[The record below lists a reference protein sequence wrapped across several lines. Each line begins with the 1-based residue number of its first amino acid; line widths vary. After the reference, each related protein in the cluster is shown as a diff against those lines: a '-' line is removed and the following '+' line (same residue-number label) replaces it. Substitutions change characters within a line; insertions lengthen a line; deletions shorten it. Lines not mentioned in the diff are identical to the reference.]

1 MRRIIAL
8 LLVLMLCSVA
18 LAEVDVKAMTDDE
31 LIALKDSIDAEL
43 KERNGT
49 KTVKVPIGVWTV
61 GEDIPF
67 GHWEI
72 TVSDDAVFEFANVVY
87 CSHLDVT
94 GKKPRV
100 GEPGG
105 FYFGEQIKLPG
116 SDSIAQV
123 EKLDL
128 DLQTKGYIIVEYG
141 DVFFTPYEGKPDLG
155 F

>member
-1 MRRIIAL
+1 MKRVFVLILA
-8 LLVLMLCSVA
+8 LMLCSVA
-18 LAEVDVKAMTDDE
+18 LAEVDVKTMTDDE
-31 LIALKDSIDAEL
+31 LISLKNSIDAEL
-43 KERNGT
+43 KARRGAN
-49 KTVKVPIGVWTV
+49 TVRVPIGVWTV

-72 TVSDDAVFEFANVVY
+72 TVTEDAVFEFASVVY

-94 GKKPRV
+94 GKKPNI

-105 FYFGEQIKLPG
+105 FYFGEQIKVPG
-116 SDSIAQV
+116 SDSIVQL

-128 DLQTKGYIIVEYG
+128 DLQTEGYIIIEHG
-141 DVFFTPYEGKPDLG
+141 DVFFTPFEGKPDLG